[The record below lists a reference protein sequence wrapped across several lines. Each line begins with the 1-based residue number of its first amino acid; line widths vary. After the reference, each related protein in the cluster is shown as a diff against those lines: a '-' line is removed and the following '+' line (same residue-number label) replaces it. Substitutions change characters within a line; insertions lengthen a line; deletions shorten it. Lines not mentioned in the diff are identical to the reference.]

1 MKLKDDLPLFPQDI
15 KAEDEK
21 TLKTEPAVSLKSQEF
36 DCN

>member
-21 TLKTEPAVSLKSQEF
+21 TLKTEPVSLKSQEF